1 VLESILLQLE
11 GLEIILKPI
20 IDTQYFGCP
29 DDCIVQGSQRHDM
42 INLLFSPVTFI
53 GIGVAIVLG
62 LLVKLRKKFKKE
74 EKPYESKSFKKY
86 FDKKKTEKREFLQ
99 KNLPVDP
106 TQAYE
111 KFVDSLDSTH
121 PQTDYIKTVHTETKE
136 ADLVTPEQ
144 KILEQQVQKMMKE
157 EKLSEDKA
165 TDKVIEEMNKQL
177 PKITYELPKET
188 ITIAEPASKIV
199 EKPSGETI
207 DEFSEEDIFRQDN
220 PRRKYP
226 VILNKLIKKFKKE
239 KKEKTIQVLTE
250 LGTIRRDEY
259 ANIIN
264 KQMLKWVFPLQ
275 RYKRARTDT
284 HGKKTLEVVNEIEDE
299 KIYAEVKKL
308 ALFCSMAEFM
318 VDKKGKKKRYW
329 REIGK

>member
-1 VLESILLQLE
+1 MLESILLQLE
-11 GLEIILKPI
+11 GLEIILQPI

-53 GIGVAIVLG
+53 GIGTAIVLG
-62 LLVKLRKKFKKE
+62 LVVKLVKRKSQQE
-74 EKPYESKSFKKY
+74 PVYESKSFKKY

-121 PQTDYIKTVHTETKE
+121 PQTDYIKTVHTETNE
-136 ADLVTPEQ
+136 YDLVTPEQ
-144 KILEQQVQKMMKE
+144 KILDEQNKELQLDHVEKDVEELMKKE
-157 EKLSEDKA
+157 NISEDEAVK
-165 TDKVIEEMNKQL
+165 KIIKREKIE
-177 PKITYELPKET
+177 I
-188 ITIAEPASKIV
+188 IEPSRIV
-199 EKPSGETI
+199 EKPSGEVI
-207 DEFSEEDIFRQDN
+207 DEFSEEDIFTQDN
-220 PRRKYP
+220 PPRKYP
-226 VILNKLIKKFKKE
+226 PILNKLIKKFKKE

-250 LGTIRRDEY
+250 LGTKRRDEY
-259 ANIIN
+259 ASIIN
-264 KQMLKWVFPLQ
+264 SQMLKWVFPLQ
-275 RYKRARTDT
+275 RYKRARTDIK
-284 HGKKTLEVVNEIEDE
+284 GKKTLEVVNEIEDE
-299 KIYAEVKKL
+299 KIYTEVKKL

-329 REIGK
+329 REIPIGK

>member
-1 VLESILLQLE
+1 MLESILLQLE

-29 DDCIVQGSQRHDM
+29 DDCIVLGSQRHDM

-53 GIGVAIVLG
+53 GIGVAIIVG
-62 LLVKLRKKFKKE
+62 LLVKFRKKLKKD
-74 EKPYESKSFKKY
+74 EKPFESKSFKKY

-121 PQTDYIKTVHTETKE
+121 PQSEYIKTVHTETKE
-136 ADLVTPEQ
+136 ADIVTPEQ
-144 KILEQQVQKMMKE
+144 KILEQEVQKIMKE

-165 TDKVIEEMNKQL
+165 TDKVVEELRTSQ
-177 PKITYELPKET
+177 ET
-188 ITIAEPASKIV
+188 IKIATPSMIV
-199 EKPSGETI
+199 EKPTGEII
-207 DEFSEEDIFRQDN
+207 DEFSEEDIFTQDN
-220 PRRKYP
+220 PPRKYP
-226 VILNKLIKKFKKE
+226 PILNKLIKKFRKE

-250 LGTIRRDEY
+250 LGTKRRDEY

-264 KQMLKWVFPLQ
+264 HQMIKWVFPLQ

-284 HGKKTLEVVNEIEDE
+284 KGKKILEVVNEIDDE
-299 KIYAEVKKL
+299 KIYTEVKKL

-329 REIGK
+329 REIPIGK